1 MPLTQPSLFESREI
15 YRFTDKEDRS
25 LIQLEQMFSG
35 GRALTQAEWWHF
47 KEACRKARGRI
58 RRRQKRKNLTFS
70 REVLVRPQEL
80 ESWTL

>member
-15 YRFTDKEDRS
+15 YRFTEEEDRS

-58 RRRQKRKNLTFS
+58 RRRRERKKHA
-70 REVLVRPQEL
+70 R
-80 ESWTL
+80 